1 MVFCRGESGAGIQ
14 GYSPEGNP
22 ASDILYLLEQNWSR
36 FVSSFILTERLKN
49 RARRVDG
56 LIIGTGESDFTK
68 GNTHYDLCIDDKV
81 FRLIDVPG
89 IEGNENCYADWLRS
103 CCASAPGGL
112 CQRY

>member
-1 MVFCRGESGAGIQ
+1 MSV
-14 GYSPEGNP
+14 
-22 ASDILYLLEQNWSR
+22 L
-36 FVSSFILTERLKN
+36 FILTERLKN

-89 IEGNENCYADWLRS
+89 IEGNENFYADLVKEAVAQAHRWFMSTELIKKPKQQQPGRSNLIWNMVLRFI
-103 CCASAPGGL
+103 
-112 CQRY
+112 R